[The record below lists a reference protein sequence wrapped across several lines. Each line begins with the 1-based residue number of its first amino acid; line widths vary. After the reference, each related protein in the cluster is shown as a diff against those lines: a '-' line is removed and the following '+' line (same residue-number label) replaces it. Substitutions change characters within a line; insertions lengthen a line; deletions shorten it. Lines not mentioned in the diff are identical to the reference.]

1 MNANNFSHVSMDEN
15 GHIFT
20 IYDTGDQAPGQHV
33 PSESSQDD
41 YAEPKWNDLE
51 RDELSDAMKEHEAKK
66 DKEIHAESST
76 SVAIDH
82 AIASDATTSSDL
94 TTYRKAVEKQYDLDW
109 MLQMGEGS
117 ALHGH
122 HLVKTSDQDL
132 FIGKFGAHIQGL
144 TQALVS
150 LDAEEMIEDFLD
162 GFAKSA
168 NRQMERKSSQLGR
181 RQDELTESIRASD
194 GTEIAE
200 NNIQQAQ
207 AYCYMLERQEQIAEL
222 ACIAIHTAFE
232 STIGR
237 PWVPNSSSFS
247 SKHTETVTAA
257 TASSSK
263 WAARRRHT
271 EANTF
276 KLPEGTPV
284 AITGGFSAGKWTCDK
299 LKMWERFD
307 NLKARYHD
315 LVLILTDET
324 GANREAQTWANKNK
338 IPNVVLTADF
348 GANGR
353 SAPFRRN
360 DEVLHLKPSAM
371 LTFPGNGPSI
381 QLATDAKAAKVQI
394 LRVAA

>member
-162 GFAKSA
+162 GFAKSV
-168 NRQMERKSSQLGR
+168 NRQMERKSGQLRR

-194 GTEIAE
+194 GTEITE

-232 STIGR
+232 QTVGR

-247 SKHTETVTAA
+247 AKHTQTVTAA
-257 TASSSK
+257 TASSTK
-263 WAARRRHT
+263 WASRRRHT

-276 KLPEGTPV
+276 KLPEGRPV
-284 AITGGFSAGKWTCDK
+284 AITGGFAAGKWTIDKLQMWQKFDK
-299 LKMWERFD
+299 LKAKYD
-307 NLKARYHD
+307 D

-348 GANGR
+348 TANGK
-353 SAPFRRN
+353 SAAFRRN
-360 DEVLHLKPSAM
+360 DEVLHLKPLTL
-371 LTFPGNGPSI
+371 LTFIGNGPS
-381 QLATDAKAAKVQI
+381 QELTKQAKAAGVEI
-394 LRVAA
+394 LRAA